1 MKKNA
6 VVVLLV
12 VLCSYFVL
20 GAYSGREGCGR
31 FQLRFGP
38 VDEQI
43 YEHGSIRPK
52 LERKMQM
59 FKIDSDTGQVWVY
72 NDEYRFV
79 SNRQIRRLRGFV
91 EVPIDE
97 KFSENPYNK

>member
-1 MKKNA
+1 MKKNV

-12 VLCSYFVL
+12 VFCSYFVL
-20 GAYSGREGCGR
+20 GAYSGRDGYGR
-31 FQLRFGP
+31 YQLQFGP
-38 VDEQI
+38 VDEEI
-43 YEHGSIRPK
+43 YEHGRLRPK

-72 NDEYRFV
+72 KDEYRFV
-79 SNRQIRRLRGFV
+79 SNRQIHRLKGFV
-91 EVPIDE
+91 ELPVDE